1 MQCKGYDGWD
11 LNKAISKIRRTT
23 RLPSPLKI
31 FPDGRSSTFTQQES
45 KAYRISRH
53 PNRFQSK
60 QYGATEEPIQYRLCF
75 RILMRP
81 VFMLYYSH

>member
-1 MQCKGYDGWD
+1 MQCKGYGGWD
-11 LNKAISKIRRTT
+11 LNKAISKIRWTT

-45 KAYRISRH
+45 KVYRILCH

-60 QYGATEEPIQYRLCF
+60 QYGATEETTCNVDCSQLF
-75 RILMRP
+75 RSNYL
-81 VFMLYYSH
+81 SS